1 VVQLLLALTLAET
14 PEEASRNCQWGSRFL
29 WRDDDLAASTCA
41 DALIRRGRDWSAE
54 FVRLATEA
62 RFRGESQ
69 RGVGEVV
76 ALVSAAIAAHD
87 LPMPLTETYVRGWVS
102 LITFAHSYAM
112 ADNRR
117 DWHPLVDM
125 TAQEGTARPAYN
137 LSENLTLS
145 ECLAGTRS
153 LSELLVAGLAT
164 PNALL
169 DWAGF
174 REEGWAVGPAIR
186 YAVSTGLVDR
196 QPLLDGTFS
205 ALSRDDRANNQ
216 RVLAEFLKAL
226 DPTPAEIKHRASLI
240 LHVLPTVQGSVTKP
254 LLEMALAADFTE
266 EDLVELGLVILARPE
281 KAQKVTLLSH
291 LAPVDSPAR
300 EPLLTVAMDSDDAAL
315 AAKARALLGS
325 RTAVGSDV
333 GAPSAA
339 GLPPWSLRVE
349 PFQPGPFTPYAA
361 NEAALDEARSDE
373 ETWSRI
379 TSEAA
384 YLDLVVR
391 FAHRDLHRLRE
402 VVSSAPDPNWYSLV
416 RTPFLLHQW
425 VKTGNGTRSYQRT
438 STSHRFSGDW
448 STPIIETHTFEMRPP
463 AHLLFTDRLVEETL
477 TRLGPLT
484 ELLSTPSRSDGTL
497 EVQVLAKRVQAA
509 RTVGYGPYDLV
520 QALLRLGPTRPS
532 DIRLFDGLALAPAGQ
547 SAPRRSW
554 LARGPRSAGTMTP
567 SRSSGTGS
575 PRAVGHHETWTSPL

>member
-1 VVQLLLALTLAET
+1 MARAPHVHEASGAGAFRLALGNGGQDRPDGRAVGGIAVRC
-14 PEEASRNCQWGSRFL
+14 ASGPTR
-29 WRDDDLAASTCA
+29 RDDDLVASTCA

-254 LLEMALAADFTE
+254 LLEMALAADIGL
-266 EDLVELGLVILARPE
+266 DQRSLG
-281 KAQKVTLLSH
+281 
-291 LAPVDSPAR
+291 
-300 EPLLTVAMDSDDAAL
+300 
-315 AAKARALLGS
+315 
-325 RTAVGSDV
+325 
-333 GAPSAA
+333 
-339 GLPPWSLRVE
+339 
-349 PFQPGPFTPYAA
+349 
-361 NEAALDEARSDE
+361 EAA
-373 ETWSRI
+373 T
-379 TSEAA
+379 
-384 YLDLVVR
+384 LVQRFYR
-391 FAHRDLHRLRE
+391 FAFNRQDL
-402 VVSSAPDPNWYSLV
+402 
-416 RTPFLLHQW
+416 Q
-425 VKTGNGTRSYQRT
+425 
-438 STSHRFSGDW
+438 
-448 STPIIETHTFEMRPP
+448 
-463 AHLLFTDRLVEETL
+463 
-477 TRLGPLT
+477 
-484 ELLSTPSRSDGTL
+484 
-497 EVQVLAKRVQAA
+497 
-509 RTVGYGPYDLV
+509 
-520 QALLRLGPTRPS
+520 
-532 DIRLFDGLALAPAGQ
+532 
-547 SAPRRSW
+547 
-554 LARGPRSAGTMTP
+554 
-567 SRSSGTGS
+567 
-575 PRAVGHHETWTSPL
+575 